1 MPPRAPHVEDAQ
13 GWATTRL
20 AQVTRILHDKFE
32 RDARLLTYEEATQAT
47 VELSYAL
54 QEVVAEPEA
63 CENLGSSSCWAA
75 LLCQLMA
82 SRRPEGWTVE
92 DAATQDTWHVR
103 HLWAF
108 VNEFKSE
115 RFSND
120 VVAGNTASNT
130 LVGRGAVRG
139 VSHWL
144 ADGAVSHRRHLRID
158 SLGDDASLK
167 AKARTLHL
175 LLEAAGREGFPRAL
189 LDLEPPAVR
198 TFGAAHN
205 ARHRRQQEISQRWQ
219 QRTAARTHKAAAAA
233 AAAASGSEGPP
244 PMGADSSASEGEG
257 MTTDV
262 EGGSATEDDEE
273 DGEVAVTEE
282 EAEAE
287 AAGGSGT
294 LPEHSE
300 AEEAE
305 EEEEAED
312 VEEAEAPSV
321 SGSGGESDFSD
332 DEDAAF
338 AAEIWEATA
347 KAHEPPSEAAAS
359 SSSPV
364 PAASLRL
371 PQASRAEKVSLGCT
385 RRHCDVMHAS
395 VARALQTMVVQEGRY
410 RAGGEGRERPGAPP
424 CSLPRPSPRPIMAAF
439 ALPAPHDSRLTPAR
453 HLSLPLS
460 LIHGSAAPMTC
471 SC

>member
-1 MPPRAPHVEDAQ
+1 MPPRAPHVDDAQ

-144 ADGAVSHRRHLRID
+144 ADGAVSNRRDLRID

-205 ARHRRQQEISQRWQ
+205 ARHRKQQEISQRWQ

-287 AAGGSGT
+287 AEAAGGSGT

-305 EEEEAED
+305 EEEEAEDVED

-359 SSSPV
+359 SSSPA
-364 PAASLRL
+364 PASSLGL

-395 VARALQTMVVQEGRY
+395 VARALQTMVVLEGRY

-424 CSLPRPSPRPIMAAF
+424 ASRAPPRAPSW
-439 ALPAPHDSRLTPAR
+439 PHLRFL
-453 HLSLPLS
+453 L
-460 LIHGSAAPMTC
+460 PMTLDSPQLDISRC
-471 SC
+471 LSR